1 MGVHDLWSI
10 VEPVRESVPLY
21 SLSGKTLAVD
31 LSLWVCEAQ
40 HVQAMM
46 GRVMKPHLRNLFF
59 RVSSLTLM
67 GAKLVFVVEGEA
79 PKLKAETMSKRT
91 ETRYG
96 GFKNAR
102 FKAVL
107 RECAEMLDYLGVPWV
122 TAAGEAEAMC
132 AYLDSQGVVDG
143 CITNDGDAF
152 LYGART
158 VYRNFNMNSKDPQVD
173 CYQTSRVQ
181 TELHLSRENLVGL
194 GILLGCDY
202 IPKVGRQLYLK
213 FATSRSLIC

>member
-1 MGVHDLWSI
+1 MGVQDLWSI

-40 HVQAMM
+40 NVHAMM
-46 GRVMKPHLRNLFF
+46 GRVTKPHLRNLFF

-67 GAKLVFVVEGEA
+67 GVKLVFVMEGEA
-79 PKLKAETMSKRT
+79 PKLKVETMNKRNQS
-91 ETRYG
+91 RYG
-96 GFKNAR
+96 GSRNPVGPKSTTSSSRGR

-122 TAAGEAEAMC
+122 TAAGEAEAAC
-132 AYLDSQGVVDG
+132 AYLDSQGLVDG

-152 LYGART
+152 LYGAQT
-158 VYRNFNMNSKDPQVD
+158 IYRNFNMNTKDPQVD
-173 CYQTSRVQ
+173 CYRTSRVQ

-202 IPKVGRQLYLK
+202 IPK
-213 FATSRSLIC
+213 